1 MTLDQD
7 CGSFLHMEP
16 DTGLIVVMA
25 WDEDGF
31 RPMTA
36 SDEFEALQLQASSP
50 QASAPAFAE
59 VEDTDEALDAFVA
72 MHTRAYMAA

>member
-1 MTLDQD
+1 MD
-7 CGSFLHMEP
+7 P

-36 SDEFEALQLQASSP
+36 ADEFEALQLQASTP
-50 QASAPAFAE
+50 QTSAPAFVE
-59 VEDTDEALDAFVA
+59 VEDTDDALDAFVA
-72 MHTRAYMAA
+72 MHTRAYMAE